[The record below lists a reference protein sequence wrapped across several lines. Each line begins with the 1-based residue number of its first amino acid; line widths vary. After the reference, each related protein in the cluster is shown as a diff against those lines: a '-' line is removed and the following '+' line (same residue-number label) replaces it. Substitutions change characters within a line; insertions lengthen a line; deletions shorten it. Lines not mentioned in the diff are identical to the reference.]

1 MKKALILSMMAL
13 FVLSTAMAQEKEVKT
28 QTTTTPQ
35 AAIFKADSKN
45 DKKITTSKAEENKK
59 TTGKDLNAKNNEV
72 KNVFTNANAGQTAKE
87 KAEAEKAE
95 AEKAEAAANAN
106 APKPII
112 DWVKKNYPGY
122 KVYAWGKPG
131 REYEVTIVN
140 GSDSKVIYFNEKF
153 EELKKSSPKPNKAIQ
168 NSNNQQQ
175 SENKGKPRSKNNRP
189 NTNTG
194 KPRPRPASK

>member
-1 MKKALILSMMAL
+1 MRKALILSMMAL
-13 FVLSTAMAQEKEVKT
+13 FVLSTAMAQEKEEKT

-35 AAIFKADSKN
+35 AAMFKADSKN
-45 DKKITTSKAEENKK
+45 DKKNTTTKAEDNTK
-59 TTGKDLNAKNNEV
+59 TKEKDLHAKNNEV
-72 KNVFTNANAGQTAKE
+72 KNVFTNTNAGQTVKE

-122 KVYAWGKPG
+122 KVYAWGKPR

-140 GSDSKVIYFNEKF
+140 GSDSKVIYFNDKF
-153 EELKKSSPKPNKAIQ
+153 EELKKSSPKPTTQ
-168 NSNNQQQ
+168 SSNNQKQ
-175 SENKGKPRSKNNRP
+175 SDNKGKPGSKNNRP

-194 KPRPRPASK
+194 SLRPKSASK